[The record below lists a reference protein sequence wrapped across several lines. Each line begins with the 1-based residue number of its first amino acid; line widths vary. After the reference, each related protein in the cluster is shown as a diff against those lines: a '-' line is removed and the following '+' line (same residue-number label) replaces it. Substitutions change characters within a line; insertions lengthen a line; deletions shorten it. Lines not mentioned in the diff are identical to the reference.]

1 LWRLK
6 NEATQTHTPK
16 KKKKA
21 FTFNS
26 SMAMLKNKH
35 MTVSLILVCLV
46 VVSPMAEAQLGLG
59 GSGGLGGLI
68 GGLVGGLGGL
78 VGGLVGGILNLV
90 NINGVVFCSLNGA
103 PSGTS
108 TPAFANAGVELQC
121 GRQNRVVSTATT
133 NAAGLF
139 SLPTD
144 SIQMLLST
152 LLSDCRVV
160 VTTPLS
166 TCNANLPSVGNLV
179 SRLAMI
185 GNSLTGLLNIIS
197 IIPAGF
203 GLLN

>member
-1 LWRLK
+1 
-6 NEATQTHTPK
+6 
-16 KKKKA
+16 
-21 FTFNS
+21 
-26 SMAMLKNKH
+26 MAMLKNKH
-35 MTVSLILVCLV
+35 MTVSLILVCLI

-59 GSGGLGGLI
+59 GGGGGGGGGLI
-68 GGLVGGLGGL
+68 GGLGGLVGGLGGL
-78 VGGLVGGILNLV
+78 VGALVGGILNLV

-103 PSGTS
+103 LNGTS
-108 TPAFANAGVELQC
+108 TPAFANAGVQLQC

-139 SLPTD
+139 TLPTD
-144 SIQMLLST
+144 TIQMLLST

-203 GLLN
+203 GLLT